1 MQACLQLN
9 TLHLSHLHGQDPY
22 PVSSI
27 IICADDFAITPEISE
42 GITRLAV
49 RSRISATSV
58 MSLSPHWPAN
68 AKLLQSV
75 KHQIDVGLHVDF
87 TSEYAIQ
94 QGQGASLGAIMLKTC
109 LRQMVPADI
118 VAHLNRQFDLFE
130 AHHGAPPHHVD
141 GHQHVHQFPMIRD
154 ALVNVMAHRYANAQ
168 MPWLRISK
176 IPSHQMNVKAAV
188 INAMGANSL
197 QRLATQQR
205 IPCSSFLTG
214 IYDFVG
220 GASGYSM
227 LVQDCLSNVP
237 THTVLMCH
245 PGLAGQH
252 AAPFPEARLWEQAF
266 FQSHEFEEVMAKL
279 QLRLVR
285 GSQSLRPQD

>member
-1 MQACLQLN
+1 M
-9 TLHLSHLHGQDPY
+9 
-22 PVSSI
+22 SSI
-27 IICADDFAITPEISE
+27 IICADDFAITPEVSE
-42 GITRLAV
+42 GITRLAA

-58 MSLSPHWPAN
+58 MSLSPHWPES

-94 QGQGASLGAIMLKTC
+94 QGQGASIGRIMLKTC
-109 LRQMVPADI
+109 LRQMVPVDI

-130 AHHGAPPHHVD
+130 AHHGAPPQHVD

-154 ALVNVMAHRYANAQ
+154 ALVNVMARRYASAQ
-168 MPWLRISK
+168 MPWLRISR
-176 IPSHQMNVKAAV
+176 IPRNQMNVKAAA
-188 INAMGANSL
+188 INAMGANAL

-214 IYDFVG
+214 IYDFEG
-220 GASGYSM
+220 SASGYNE
-227 LVQDCLSNVP
+227 LVQTCLSDVP
-237 THTVLMCH
+237 VNSVLMFH

-252 AAPFPEARLWEQAF
+252 AAPFPEARVWEQEF
-266 FQSHEFEEVMAKL
+266 FEGQSFEDLMAKL